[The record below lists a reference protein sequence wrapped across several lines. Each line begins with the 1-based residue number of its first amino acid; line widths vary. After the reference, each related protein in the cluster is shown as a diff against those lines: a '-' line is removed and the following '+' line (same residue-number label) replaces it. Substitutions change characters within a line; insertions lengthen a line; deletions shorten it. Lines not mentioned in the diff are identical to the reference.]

1 MFESA
6 REGYNLGQVSTS
18 QARTGG
24 RAIQAQEFH
33 DLRVTARCMDQA
45 LPPEIH
51 KQLS

>member
-18 QARTGG
+18 QARTGREG
-24 RAIQAQEFH
+24 IQAQESH
-33 DLRVTARCMDQA
+33 DLQVTAQHLGQA

-51 KQLS
+51 EQLS